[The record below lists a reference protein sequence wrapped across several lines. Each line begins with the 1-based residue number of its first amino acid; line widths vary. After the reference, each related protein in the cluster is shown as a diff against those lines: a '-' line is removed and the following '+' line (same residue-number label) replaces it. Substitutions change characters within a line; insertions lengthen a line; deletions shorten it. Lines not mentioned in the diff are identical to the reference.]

1 MFPVYAMVGRT
12 WLGCLTGVDRT
23 AAEAAQLLDGKYC
36 LTGQG
41 HMEIS
46 SFGQTCRTWAV
57 LYTSSIFYGL
67 PGMYVYKYLNLDID

>member
-1 MFPVYAMVGRT
+1 MARRT

-41 HMEIS
+41 HMEINS
-46 SFGQTCRTWAV
+46 SGQTCRTWAI
-57 LYTSSIFYGL
+57 LCISTF
-67 PGMYVYKYLNLDID
+67 